1 MIHTDGERANAGC
14 IQHFAL
20 PEDPSPAG
28 HRNG

>member
-1 MIHTDGERANAGC
+1 MIHTDSERANVGH

-20 PEDPSPAG
+20 PEDPSPAD